1 MTKPLIDS
9 ALTIEEILQQNPKL
23 QCPDEVLEQLT
34 VIEVSYYSFDGQ
46 IHTGQLAV
54 HKDLVEDVKGAFT
67 IILEDKFP
75 IQSVIPVA
83 DKRFDWDDS
92 ISTAANNS
100 STFNYR
106 YVRNTKDISSH
117 AFGRAIDINP
127 RLNPYFPDGIVF
139 PAHASY
145 DPKTKGAIVEH
156 SRLVQYFD
164 SLGWR
169 WGGNWDEDL
178 DYQHFEKP

>member
-1 MTKPLIDS
+1 MTKPIIDS
-9 ALTIEEILQQNPKL
+9 ALTTEEILRQNPRL
-23 QCPDEVLEQLT
+23 HCPEEVLDQLA
-34 VIEVSYYSFDGQ
+34 VIEVSYYSFDGLM
-46 IHTGQLAV
+46 HTGQLAV
-54 HKDLVEDVKGAFT
+54 HKDLVDDVQGAFT

-75 IQSVIPVA
+75 IESVIPVA

-100 STFNYR
+100 SAFNYR
-106 YVRNTKDISSH
+106 FVRNTKDISSH

-127 RLNPYFPDGIVF
+127 RLNPYFPAGKVF

-145 DPKTKGAIVEH
+145 DLRVKGTIHAQ
-156 SRLVQYFD
+156 SRLVAYFEN
-164 SLGWR
+164 LGWR
-169 WGGNWDEDL
+169 WGGNWDEDF